1 MIQSF
6 NNFDQIKDM
15 DLHIQ
20 RLDIAKDIERT
31 IQHKIDRFETVR
43 RFHRN
48 THIALWILYACITAG
63 FVWLIFIGRT
73 HLDID
78 ITAKATVLFTGITA
92 GTFAASRAQKKKYLR
107 HVKRGLMFALSQEL
121 NIKYNPTGFF
131 RLGDL
136 YDHLLLPSYDIRLV
150 EDGFEAVIGE
160 RRVQF
165 QEARLI
171 AKHIDVERGKWLSG
185 YVMFQGV
192 IAIIPLNKHLDHHT
206 LIFSR
211 DYVTR
216 KTAAN
221 MDPRFLPFKPIKMVS
236 RKFQDQFQIYS
247 TSGTEGHYIFDPSFI
262 ERFLEATKPVGA
274 KSVSASFYKDTLAIA
289 IAFDRDMFEFGNL
302 HTPIDTLAIKQ
313 VIDDIAVV
321 ADVVETLNM
330 NPHIGL

>member
-1 MIQSF
+1 MSPSF
-6 NNFDQIKDM
+6 DSIDQIKDM

-31 IQHKIDRFETVR
+31 IQHKIDSFESVR

-48 THIALWILYACITAG
+48 GYIVFWGLYACMAAG
-63 FVWLIFIGRT
+63 FVWFLFMGRADP
-73 HLDID
+73 DIE
-78 ITAKATVLFTGITA
+78 IIAKTTALFAALSAAAFTGA
-92 GTFAASRAQKKKYLR
+92 REQKKKYLR

-150 EDGFEAVIGE
+150 EDGFEATIGE
-160 RRVQF
+160 RRIQF

-171 AKHIDVERGKWLSG
+171 AKHIDIERGKWLSG

-192 IAIIPLNKHLDHHT
+192 VATIPLNKYLDHHT

-221 MDPRFLPFKPIKMVS
+221 MDPRFLPFKRVNMVS
-236 RKFQDQFQIYS
+236 RKFQDQFKIYS
-247 TSGTEGHYIFDPSFI
+247 TSETEGHYIFDPSFI
-262 ERFLEATKPVGA
+262 ERFLEATQPVGA

-289 IAFDRDMFEFGNL
+289 IAFNRDLFEFGNL
-302 HTPIDTLAIKQ
+302 HTPTDTLAIKQ
-313 VIDDIAVV
+313 VIDDIAIV
-321 ADVVETLNM
+321 ADIVETLNM